1 MKDKGCFMR
10 NKSSIK
16 FYNLIFPI
24 WLIWLFPLTWI
35 IILPGNFIIDSLVL
49 LITLKVPNIN
59 EKKNIYK
66 KTILKVW
73 GYGFLADLIGT
84 IIMIIP
90 GTIENFLSGATK
102 EWWYKNLT
110 MPVSYSP
117 FDNIYSVL
125 WILIATIITSFFIYL
140 FNYKSSFKQLTIEE
154 KSKKKLAISL
164 AIFTAPYLFFLPT
177 MWFY

>member
-1 MKDKGCFMR
+1 M
-10 NKSSIK
+10 
-16 FYNLIFPI
+16 
-24 WLIWLFPLTWI
+24 
-35 IILPGNFIIDSLVL
+35 
-49 LITLKVPNIN
+49 
-59 EKKNIYK
+59 
-66 KTILKVW
+66 KVW

-90 GTIENFLSGATK
+90 GTIENFLSGSSR

-117 FDNIYSVL
+117 FDSIYSVA
-125 WILIATIITSFFIYL
+125 WILFATIITSFFIYL
-140 FNYKSSFKQLTIEE
+140 FNYKSSFKYLSIEE
-154 KSKKKLAISL
+154 NSKKKLAISL